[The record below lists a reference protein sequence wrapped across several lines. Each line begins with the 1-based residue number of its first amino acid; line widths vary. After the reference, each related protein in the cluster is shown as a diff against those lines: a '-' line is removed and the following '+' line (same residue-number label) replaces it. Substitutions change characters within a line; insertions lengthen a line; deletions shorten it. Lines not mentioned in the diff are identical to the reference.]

1 MIGRAIYQNPYFL
14 TDIEKE
20 IFNVK
25 NNPTREEIAEQ
36 LLKYL
41 EKE

>member
-20 IFNVK
+20 IFNTNEV
-25 NNPTREEIAEQ
+25 PSREQIA
-36 LLKYL
+36 KKIISYL
-41 EKE
+41 E